1 MEELFGKW
9 LQTNKNLSQSSI
21 GKYQRAIRAVSK
33 DMNEEGVI
41 DFDLYSITSAHQFYS
56 LKKEIF
62 GNDFFDS
69 KDTRGNRMYSV
80 AMNHYYEFLC
90 SRE

>member
-41 DFDLYSITSAHQFYS
+41 DFDLYSITSAHQFY
-56 LKKEIF
+56 
-62 GNDFFDS
+62 
-69 KDTRGNRMYSV
+69 
-80 AMNHYYEFLC
+80 
-90 SRE
+90 

>member
-62 GNDFFDS
+62 GNDYFDS

-80 AMNHYYEFLC
+80 AMNHYYEFL
-90 SRE
+90 

>member
-9 LQTNKNLSQSSI
+9 LQTNMNLSQSSI

-33 DMNEEGVI
+33 EMIEEGLI
-41 DFDLYSITSAHQFYS
+41 DFELYSITSAHQFYS
-56 LKKEIF
+56 LRKEIF
-62 GNDFFDS
+62 NNEFFINKDS
-69 KDTRGNRMYSV
+69 RGNRMYSV

>member
-62 GNDFFDS
+62 GNDYFDS

-80 AMNHYYEFLC
+80 TMNHYYEFLC